1 MKKQL
6 NSADIHFLA
15 SELNAMLS
23 STRIDKAYQLG
34 EKELKLK
41 IYAPGAG
48 SLDLIL
54 APDYLCISRFPR
66 KAPETPSSFAMQLR
80 KHLGGAYIR
89 EIRQHGFDRIIEIIL
104 EREGKKYTLLSELFS
119 RGNIMLCNEEGNILG
134 LMEWQK
140 WKDRK
145 LGVGQKYEYPPD
157 AKDPFGLDFPALR
170 NIVSASGKKLVS
182 VLATDAGLGG
192 TYAEEVCRLCGMDK
206 DRSAK
211 DLSNSEMDALF
222 DSFSAVR
229 EKIQNGPPQ
238 PVIVYA
244 EGKHLDVAPLELEI
258 FAEYEKKAFP
268 SFNEAVDE
276 YFSKEEFSG
285 EQDEKEKKY
294 RKELAKLEDIESKQK
309 GLMERFEK
317 EGVDF
322 QVVGDQIYQKYSAVE
337 QIINI
342 VKDARGKGFSWE
354 DISGKL
360 SGKEVGGLKIDR
372 VSNEGFAFLI
382 VKKRSG

>member
-6 NSADIHFLA
+6 NSADIRFLA
-15 SELNAMLS
+15 LELNAMLS
-23 STRIDKAYQLG
+23 SSRIDKAYQLG
-34 EKELKLK
+34 EKELKFK
-41 IYAPGAG
+41 IYAQGAG
-48 SLDLIL
+48 SLDLVL

-119 RGNIMLCNEEGNILG
+119 RGNIMLCNEEGKILG

-157 AKDPFGLDFPALR
+157 AKDPFNLDFPALR
-170 NIVSASGKKLVS
+170 TILSSSAKKVVS
-182 VLATDAGLGG
+182 VLATEAGLGG
-192 TYAEEVCRLCGMDK
+192 TYAEEVCMLCKIEK
-206 DRSAK
+206 DRPAK
-211 DLSNSEMDALF
+211 DLANSEMDALF
-222 DSFSAVR
+222 DSFSLVR
-229 EKIQNGPPQ
+229 EKIRDGPPQ
-238 PVIVYA
+238 PSIVYL
-244 EGKHLDVAPLELEI
+244 EGKHLDVVPLDLTI
-258 FAEYEKKAFP
+258 YAEYEKKAFE

-276 YFSKEEFSG
+276 YFSKEEFSS
-285 EQDEKEKKY
+285 EQNDNEKKY
-294 RKELAKLEDIESKQK
+294 LKELAKLEDIESKQK

-322 QVVGDQIYQKYSAVE
+322 QVDGDLIYQKYPAIE
-337 QIINI
+337 QIINT
-342 VKDARGKGFSWE
+342 VKEARLKGFSWE
-354 DISGKL
+354 DISAKL
-360 SGKEVGGLKIDR
+360 SGKEIDGLKIEK
-372 VSNEGFAFLI
+372 VSNEGYAFLTA
-382 VKKRSG
+382 KK

>member
-15 SELNAMLS
+15 SELNTVLS
-23 STRIDKAYQLG
+23 SSRIDKAYQLG

-41 IYAPGAG
+41 IYAQGAG
-48 SLDLIL
+48 SLDLVL
-54 APDYLCISRFPR
+54 APDYICVSRFPR

-89 EIRQHGFDRIIEIIL
+89 EIRQHGFDRIIEILL

-119 RGNIMLCNEEGNILG
+119 RGNIMLCNEEGKILG

-145 LGVGQKYEYPPD
+145 LGVGQKYEYPPT

-170 NIVSASGKKLVS
+170 SIVSSSEKKLVS

-192 TYAEEVCRLCGMDK
+192 TYAEEVCMLCGVDK
-206 DRSAK
+206 DKAAK
-211 DLSNSEMDALF
+211 DLANSEMDALF

-229 EKIQNGPPQ
+229 QRIRDGPALPS
-238 PVIVYA
+238 IVYQD
-244 EGKHLDVAPLELEI
+244 GKHLDVAPLDLKI
-258 FAEYEKKAFP
+258 YAEYNKKAFP
-268 SFNEAVDE
+268 TFNEAVDE
-276 YFSKEEFSG
+276 YFSKEEFSS
-285 EQDEKEKKY
+285 EQNDLEKKY
-294 RKELAKLEDIESKQK
+294 LKELAKLEDIESKQR
-309 GLMERFEK
+309 GLIERFEK

-322 QVVGDQIYQKYSAVE
+322 QVDGDLIYQNYTAIN

-360 SGKEVGGLKIDR
+360 SGKVIDGLQIDR
-372 VSNEGFAFLI
+372 VSNEGFAFLTL
-382 VKKRSG
+382 KK

>member
-6 NSADIHFLA
+6 NSADIFFLA

-23 STRIDKAYQLG
+23 SSRIDKAYQLG

-41 IYAPGAG
+41 IYAQGAG

-54 APDYLCISRFPR
+54 APDYICVSRFPR

-80 KHLGGAYIR
+80 KHLGGAYIQ
-89 EIRQHGFDRIIEIIL
+89 EIRQHGFDRIIEILL
-104 EREGKKYTLLSELFS
+104 EKEGKKYTLLSELFS
-119 RGNIMLCNEEGNILG
+119 RGNIMLCNEEGKILG

-145 LGVGQKYEYPPD
+145 LGVGQKYEYPPT
-157 AKDPFGLDFPALR
+157 AKNPFTLDFPGLR
-170 NIVSASGKKLVS
+170 SIVSSSEKKLVS
-182 VLATDAGLGG
+182 VLATEAGLGG
-192 TYAEEVCRLCGMDK
+192 TYAEEVCRLSGIDK
-206 DRSAK
+206 DRPAK

-229 EKIQNGPPQ
+229 QRIRDGPTQ
-238 PVIVYA
+238 PSIVYLD
-244 EGKHLDVAPLELEI
+244 GKHLDVAPLDLTVYG
-258 FAEYEKKAFP
+258 EYEKKVFP
-268 SFNEAVDE
+268 TFNEAVDE
-276 YFSKEEFSG
+276 YFSKEEFSS
-285 EQDEKEKKY
+285 EQNDKEKKY
-294 RKELAKLEDIESKQK
+294 LKELAKLEDIESKQR
-309 GLMERFEK
+309 GLIERFEK

-322 QVVGDQIYQKYSAVE
+322 QVDGDLIYQKYTTIE

-342 VKDARGKGFSWE
+342 VKDARSKGFSWE

-360 SGKEVGGLKIDR
+360 SGKVIGDLRIDK
-372 VSNEGFAFLI
+372 VSNEGFAFLT
-382 VKKRSG
+382 VEK

>member
-6 NSADIHFLA
+6 NSADICFLA
-15 SELNAMLS
+15 SELNATLVS
-23 STRIDKAYQLG
+23 ARIDKAYQLG

-54 APDYLCISRFPR
+54 APDYICVSRFPR

-89 EIRQHGFDRIIEIIL
+89 EIRQPGFDRIIEIVL
-104 EREGKKYTLLSELFS
+104 EREGKKYMLLSELFS
-119 RGNIMLCNEEGNILG
+119 RGNIMLCNEEGKILG

-145 LGVGQKYEYPPD
+145 LGVGQKYEYPPA
-157 AKDPFGLDFPALR
+157 AKNPFDLDFACMR
-170 NIVSASGKKLVS
+170 TIVSSSEKKLGS

-192 TYAEEVCRLCGMDK
+192 TYAEEVCRLCGVDK
-206 DRSAK
+206 DRPAK
-211 DLSNSEMDALF
+211 DLANSEMDALF

-229 EKIQNGPPQ
+229 QRIRNGPTQ
-238 PVIVYA
+238 PSIVYLD
-244 EGKHLDVAPLELEI
+244 GKHLDIVPLDLSI

-276 YFSKEEFSG
+276 YFSKEEFSS
-285 EQDEKEKKY
+285 EQHDKEKKY
-294 RKELAKLEDIESKQK
+294 LKELAKLEDIESKQR
-309 GLMERFEK
+309 GLIERFEK
-317 EGVDF
+317 EGVEF
-322 QVVGDQIYQKYSAVE
+322 QVEGDLIYQKYAEVE
-337 QIINI
+337 QLINI
-342 VKDARGKGFSWE
+342 VKDARNKGFSWE
-354 DISGKL
+354 DISRKL
-360 SGKEVGGLKIDR
+360 SGKEIDGLKIDK
-372 VSNEGFAFLI
+372 VSNEGFAFLK
-382 VKKRSG
+382 VKK